1 MDTAISLLF
10 LLIIAILIFGVP
22 ILIIAMRLIE
32 TISEWRESMRS
43 AEGESIAEE
52 KIIVEKK
59 TPAEKRPTNDAGE
72 WTPANHM
79 R

>member
-1 MDTAISLLF
+1 
-10 LLIIAILIFGVP
+10 
-22 ILIIAMRLIE
+22 
-32 TISEWRESMRS
+32 MRS

-52 KIIVEKK
+52 KIIAEKK